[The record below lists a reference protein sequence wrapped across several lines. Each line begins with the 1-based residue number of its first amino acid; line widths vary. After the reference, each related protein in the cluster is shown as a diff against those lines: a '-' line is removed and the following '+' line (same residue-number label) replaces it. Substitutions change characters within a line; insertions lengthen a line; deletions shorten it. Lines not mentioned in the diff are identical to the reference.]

1 MIIILCN
8 TNSQENAELIAQTLV
23 SEELCACVNIIP
35 KIQSIYK
42 WQGKIENDTEFLML
56 IKTKNELFEQ
66 VKNRILELHP
76 YEVPEVIS
84 FDITNGNKEYLD
96 WVCQNTK
103 KL

>member
-1 MIIILCN
+1 
-8 TNSQENAELIAQTLV
+8 
-23 SEELCACVNIIP
+23 
-35 KIQSIYK
+35 
-42 WQGKIENDTEFLML
+42 ML

-96 WVCQNTK
+96 WIYQNTR

>member
-8 TNSQENAELIAQTLV
+8 TNSQENAEFIAKTLI
-23 SEELCACVNIIP
+23 SEKLCACVNIVH

-66 VKNRILELHP
+66 VKNRILKLHP

-84 FDITNGNKEYLD
+84 FDIINGNKEYLD
-96 WVCQNTK
+96 WVGQNTRE
-103 KL
+103 L

>member
-56 IKTKNELFEQ
+56 IKTKKLQDMCCGHLQLLVWQ
-66 VKNRILELHP
+66 V
-76 YEVPEVIS
+76 
-84 FDITNGNKEYLD
+84 
-96 WVCQNTK
+96 
-103 KL
+103 